1 MQAGAGT
8 FNKECVK
15 EVCVREKAV
24 CDRVFTLCAFVEGSN
39 KKKKKKIKSL
49 KSEGVGEGWRLKSQR
64 CKDGESHLGQRSS
77 LLCGFGS
84 CQRDLAN

>member
-39 KKKKKKIKSL
+39 KKNKIKNK
-49 KSEGVGEGWRLKSQR
+49 KSEERGSGRGLASEIPA
-64 CKDGESHLGQRSS
+64 
-77 LLCGFGS
+77 LLRRRKPFRAAQLSFMWLWFMSKRPG
-84 CQRDLAN
+84 